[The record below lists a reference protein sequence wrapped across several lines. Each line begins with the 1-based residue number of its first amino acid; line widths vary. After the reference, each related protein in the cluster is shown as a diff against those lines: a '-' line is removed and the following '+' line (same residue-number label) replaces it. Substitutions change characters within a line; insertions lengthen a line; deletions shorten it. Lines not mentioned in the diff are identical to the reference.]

1 MNEYMQQA
9 LLEARKA
16 FDKGEIPIGAVIVK
30 NGKIIGRGHNLTE
43 TGKDPTAHA
52 EIIAIKH
59 ASKAINDWRL
69 NDCEIYVTLE
79 PCPMCA
85 YAILRSRIN
94 KIFFGAYDPE
104 YGACGSKIN
113 IPLIFKNGNKMIQIS
128 GGIMKQES
136 SSILKDF
143 FEEKRK

>member
-30 NGKIIGRGHNLTE
+30 NGKIIGRGHNSR
-43 TGKDPTAHA
+43 KQRNQPPS